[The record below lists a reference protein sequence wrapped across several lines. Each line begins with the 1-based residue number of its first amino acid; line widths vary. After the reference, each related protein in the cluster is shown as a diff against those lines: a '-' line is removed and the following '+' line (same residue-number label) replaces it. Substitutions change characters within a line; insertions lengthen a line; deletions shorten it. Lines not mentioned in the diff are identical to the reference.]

1 MKGMVLAA
9 ALAVCAVLD
18 ARDVLLLGD
27 SIRQGYGP
35 EVKKILE
42 ARGDRVFQPS
52 DNCRYALYTLRSLP
66 DWVKLV
72 PDPAQVEVVHWNNGL
87 WDIGE
92 LLPGEC
98 TTPMDVYTAFV
109 ARTARH
115 LRHYF
120 PRAKLVFAT
129 TTPINGRQTSHW
141 HTLGNGVVD
150 AYNAAVRAA
159 LVGKVD
165 AIDDLNAY
173 VRAKGLAAHYKDI
186 VHFKPEGSRMLA
198 EEVVRVLDEVCM
210 ASAPKERA
218 PALILDS
225 ADAAW
230 NTFDDKALRQRVQ
243 ETLQHAVR
251 PVTEKKVLPPSG
263 DAHDYMS
270 MGPYWWPDPA
280 KTNGLPYIRRDGRVN
295 PETTGANSDRERLG
309 ELARDVAALA
319 GAARRLGDHAAGR
332 EAARRLRV
340 FFLDAATRMNPHLE
354 YGQSIPGRCTGRGI
368 GIIDTLSPLVILPDA
383 MRILKDT
390 GDLPDADFVRLQ
402 AWFAAY
408 LDWLTSSKNGRDEC
422 AAKNNHGSAYDLQCA
437 ILALFVGREA
447 QAREILKGVP
457 ARRIDGQIEPDGRQ
471 PEELARTKALGY
483 STMNVRILCQLAFLG
498 ERLGVDLWHY
508 ESPKGGSIPKAV
520 EFLIP
525 YWKGEKKWTWQQI
538 EPFGPAIPREPMAI
552 RNRFKPAN
560 P

>member
-1 MKGMVLAA
+1 MRRIVLGVV
-9 ALAVCAVLD
+9 LAVCAALG
-18 ARDVLLLGD
+18 ARDVVLLGD
-27 SIRQGYGP
+27 SIRLGYGP
-35 EVKKILE
+35 DVKKILE

-72 PDPAQVEVVHWNNGL
+72 PDPAQVEAVHWNNGL

-98 TTPMDVYTAFV
+98 TTPVDVYAAFV

-120 PRAKLVFAT
+120 PHAKLVFAT
-129 TTPINGRQTSHW
+129 TTPINEKETSHW

-150 AYNAAVRAA
+150 EYNGAARAA
-159 LVGKVD
+159 LAGKVD
-165 AIDDLNAY
+165 AIDDLNAF
-173 VRAKGLAAHYKDI
+173 VRTKGVAAHYQDI
-186 VHFKPEGSRMLA
+186 VHFKPEGCRILA
-198 EEVVRVLDEVCM
+198 EEVVRVLDAVC
-210 ASAPKERA
+210 AAPAAEAGRD

-225 ADAAW
+225 SDAAW
-230 NTFDDKALRQRVQ
+230 NALDDAALRQRAQGV
-243 ETLQHAVR
+243 LQHKVH

-280 KTNGLPYIRRDGRVN
+280 KKNGLPYIRRDGRVN
-295 PETTGANSDRERLG
+295 PETTGANCDRERLDR
-309 ELARDVAALA
+309 LARDVSALA
-319 GAARRLGDHAAGR
+319 GATRRFGDHAAGR

-340 FFLDAATRMNPHLE
+340 FFLDDATRMNPHLE

-368 GIIDTLSPLVILPDA
+368 GIIDTLGPLVLLPDA
-383 MRILKDT
+383 IRILHGA
-390 GDLPDADFVRLQ
+390 GDLSDADFACLRD
-402 AWFAAY
+402 WFARY
-408 LDWLTSSKNGRDEC
+408 LDWLTASKNGRDER

-437 ILALFVGREA
+437 ILALFTGREE
-447 QAREILKGVP
+447 QARDILKGVP
-457 ARRIDGQIEPDGRQ
+457 ARRIDPQIEPDGRQ

-483 STMNVRILCQLAFLG
+483 STMNVRILCQLALLG
-498 ERLGVDLWHY
+498 EKLGVDLWHY

-520 EFLIP
+520 DFLVP
-525 YWKGEKKWTWQQI
+525 YWRGEKKWTWQQI
-538 EPFGPAIPREPMAI
+538 EPFGPSVPREPMSVRAHFST
-552 RNRFKPAN
+552 RR
-560 P
+560 